1 MIKVYL
7 WDPIDRKAERFEIV
21 TEKMKVSHK
30 SISDTRETV
39 NIAKRF
45 ASGTQTKGI
54 FEKFELGYAHG
65 RVKDMAP
72 QVSKRSA
79 ASHFTSI
86 YVHPETSLKTVIG
99 LIDCVSFNNNNN
111 KQLNVEKHLARG

>member
-39 NIAKRF
+39 NIEKKVCFWNAN
-45 ASGTQTKGI
+45 KG
-54 FEKFELGYAHG
+54 
-65 RVKDMAP
+65 
-72 QVSKRSA
+72 
-79 ASHFTSI
+79 HF
-86 YVHPETSLKTVIG
+86 
-99 LIDCVSFNNNNN
+99 
-111 KQLNVEKHLARG
+111 

>member
-39 NIAKRF
+39 NIEKKGLLLERKQRAFLKNLR
-45 ASGTQTKGI
+45 SGM
-54 FEKFELGYAHG
+54 
-65 RVKDMAP
+65 RMA
-72 QVSKRSA
+72 
-79 ASHFTSI
+79 
-86 YVHPETSLKTVIG
+86 E
-99 LIDCVSFNNNNN
+99 
-111 KQLNVEKHLARG
+111 